1 MLTILAW
8 VKAQAGSLQDSS
20 ILANIPDVE
29 VYENWDG
36 GKCSH
41 SKPSQHED
49 VCQHDELKVGN
60 GTDEHGLLKWN
71 HIYLMQ

>member
-8 VKAQAGSLQDSS
+8 VKAQGGSLQDSS

-29 VYENWDG
+29 IYENWNG

-49 VCQHDELKVGN
+49 VCQHDELKGETVQM
-60 GTDEHGLLKWN
+60 D
-71 HIYLMQ
+71 Y